1 MTIFF
6 LDHGI
11 FTGDVTFLKMRN
23 LISFVNPLS
32 EKGTDNEM
40 VLEPAAFSPVT
51 QRLMDK
57 ACG

>member
-11 FTGDVTFLKMRN
+11 FTGDVTFFKMRN
-23 LISFVNPLS
+23 LISFVNPLR
-32 EKGTDNEM
+32 EKGTENEM

-51 QRLMDK
+51 QRLMD
-57 ACG
+57 